1 MALGVAALIVV
12 LSVLNGFFDFVRDM
26 LISYDPHVRIVS
38 VSDRG
43 LQKVDSLVSIAEAI
57 PGVIQVSPY
66 VEGKAML
73 RHDSQS
79 DVNKVVIV
87 RGIEMSNMGEDN
99 NLVTG
104 ITFGTFDVS
113 RKNGRP
119 GIVLGRRLGE
129 RLLIAPGGG
138 TRPASRVALLSASGL
153 VRSFVN
159 VFSSSPIREFEVRG
173 LFHLESVYDESHVF
187 IDLKEAQRL
196 FRTGRTVSGIEIRLE
211 DLERAPEVKAAL
223 RERLDASTYEILTW
237 YDLQKSLY
245 DVMRLEKYGASLIL
259 ALIILVAAFN
269 IVGSLTMIVIEKRR
283 DVGVLR
289 AMGASQQDIKKIF
302 LLEGLFIGVLGSGM
316 GLVLGLGIALTQQY
330 FEIVPLAEAESFLI
344 DAYPV
349 SIQFAD
355 VFVVTVI
362 ALGLCILASVYPAR
376 RAASI
381 EPAEAIRVQG

>member
-1 MALGVAALIVV
+1 M
-12 LSVLNGFFDFVRDM
+12 
-26 LISYDPHVRIVS
+26 RIV
-38 VSDRG
+38 
-43 LQKVDSLVSIAEAI
+43 
-57 PGVIQVSPY
+57 
-66 VEGKAML
+66 
-73 RHDSQS
+73 
-79 DVNKVVIV
+79 
-87 RGIEMSNMGEDN
+87 
-99 NLVTG
+99 
-104 ITFGTFDVS
+104 
-113 RKNGRP
+113 
-119 GIVLGRRLGE
+119 
-129 RLLIAPGGG
+129 
-138 TRPASRVALLSASGL
+138 
-153 VRSFVN
+153 
-159 VFSSSPIREFEVRG
+159 
-173 LFHLESVYDESHVF
+173 
-187 IDLKEAQRL
+187 
-196 FRTGRTVSGIEIRLE
+196 
-211 DLERAPEVKAAL
+211 
-223 RERLDASTYEILTW
+223 
-237 YDLQKSLY
+237 
-245 DVMRLEKYGASLIL
+245 KYGACCIL